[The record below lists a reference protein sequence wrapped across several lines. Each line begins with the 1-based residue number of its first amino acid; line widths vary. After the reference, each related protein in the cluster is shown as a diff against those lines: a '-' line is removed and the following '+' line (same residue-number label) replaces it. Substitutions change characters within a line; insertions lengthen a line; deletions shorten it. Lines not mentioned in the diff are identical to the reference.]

1 MEPESHPGSQA
12 SCSCSLESW
21 GGAIPTWF
29 VLCIFGDFSKGTKLR
44 DAIPCILYN
53 TIYILYIID
62 IDQEWSRRF
71 CFAKNEVPVEF
82 QHPPAASSIFL
93 KWQHHLWRSLEIRDP
108 PPNLEVTLP
117 KQVRLVEF
125 GVQTLRKNRSRWK
138 WRTEDVVPTSIVQT
152 GNDLATTITHPSSA
166 SRIFMFRYW
175 PETKVGSRV
184 QDYVQWTTAALLS
197 LISHT
202 PPFHGMCRH
211 TGCPRRVQRAL
222 LKELCWVHSGR
233 SALGEFVWWLLDT
246 VGSKHFFTLRA
257 AIIPSLGRQ
266 LTMLGRAGSPAS
278 FTWPA
283 GESTDSQ
290 STHRALLVRG
300 RVFQGTEARSV
311 DYHCS
316 TATSLQMFRES
327 KIFAPTG

>member
-1 MEPESHPGSQA
+1 MALSWNSGSTTQSGGNPTKASQIGWIRGTNFKKESIKMKVKDWRRSSNIHCA
-12 SCSCSLESW
+12 
-21 GGAIPTWF
+21 
-29 VLCIFGDFSKGTKLR
+29 DR
-44 DAIPCILYN
+44 
-53 TIYILYIID
+53 
-62 IDQEWSRRF
+62 EWLSRHH
-71 CFAKNEVPVEF
+71 
-82 QHPPAASSIFL
+82 HPPLICQQNLHVSVL
-93 KWQHHLWRSLEIRDP
+93 TRDKGW
-108 PPNLEVTLP
+108 V
-117 KQVRLVEF
+117 
-125 GVQTLRKNRSRWK
+125 
-138 WRTEDVVPTSIVQT
+138 
-152 GNDLATTITHPSSA
+152 PSS
-166 SRIFMFRYW
+166 RTR
-175 PETKVGSRV
+175 
-184 QDYVQWTTAALLS
+184 
-197 LISHT
+197 
-202 PPFHGMCRH
+202 PFHGMCRH

-327 KIFAPTG
+327 KIFVPTG

>member
-44 DAIPCILYN
+44 DAIPCILY
-53 TIYILYIID
+53 IYIID

-71 CFAKNEVPVEF
+71 CFAKDEVPVEF

-117 KQVRLVEF
+117 KQVRLVEL

-327 KIFAPTG
+327 KIFVPTG

>member
-1 MEPESHPGSQA
+1 MALSWNSGSTTQSGGNPTKASQIGWIRGTNFKKESIKMKVKDWRRSSNIHCA
-12 SCSCSLESW
+12 
-21 GGAIPTWF
+21 
-29 VLCIFGDFSKGTKLR
+29 DR
-44 DAIPCILYN
+44 
-53 TIYILYIID
+53 
-62 IDQEWSRRF
+62 EWLSHHH
-71 CFAKNEVPVEF
+71 
-82 QHPPAASSIFL
+82 HPPL
-93 KWQHHLWRSLEIRDP
+93 
-108 PPNLEVTLP
+108 
-117 KQVRLVEF
+117 
-125 GVQTLRKNRSRWK
+125 
-138 WRTEDVVPTSIVQT
+138 
-152 GNDLATTITHPSSA
+152 SA

-311 DYHCS
+311 DYHCFNCNKS
-316 TATSLQMFRES
+316 SDVSRV
-327 KIFAPTG
+327 

>member
-1 MEPESHPGSQA
+1 MEPESHPGSASA
-12 SCSCSLESW
+12 SCSCLASW

-29 VLCIFGDFSKGTKLR
+29 VLCKKMGIFPKVLSFGMQFHV
-44 DAIPCILYN
+44 Y
-53 TIYILYIID
+53 YIYIID

-71 CFAKNEVPVEF
+71 CFAKDEVPVEF

-184 QDYVQWTTAALLS
+184 QEHVQWTTAALLS

-266 LTMLGRAGSPAS
+266 LTMLGRRKPGFVYLARWRIDWLTINSSCTARA
-278 FTWPA
+278 WPGFSRHWGA
-283 GESTDSQ
+283 QCRLPLFNCNKSSDVS
-290 STHRALLVRG
+290 
-300 RVFQGTEARSV
+300 RV
-311 DYHCS
+311 
-316 TATSLQMFRES
+316 
-327 KIFAPTG
+327 